1 MKGLPMTATRRARS
15 ITVVVTLFTLMTLF
29 VASCS
34 STGGKPRTDEAG
46 MAAGTADTPRAT
58 IALITHAT
66 PGSAFWDVV
75 QKGAETAAAKDN
87 VELRYTSDPQAP
99 NQANLVQ
106 TAIDSKVDGIA
117 ITLSNPDAM
126 APALQA
132 AVAAGIPVVA
142 LNSGASAWK
151 SVGAQQFFGQDE
163 DVAGRA
169 TGERLAS
176 EGAKKVLCLVHE
188 QGNISLESRC
198 AGITGALQGG
208 TVEPLYVNG
217 QDMTAVESTL
227 TAKLLQDPTF
237 DTIAALDS
245 STAHIAVK
253 SKAATGA
260 KAKIV
265 SFGVDPEL
273 VTEIKAGDVAWTSDQ
288 QPFLQGYLAVD
299 ALWLYINNRNT
310 IGGGQAVLTGPAFID
325 ETNIDAIA
333 EYINKGTR

>member
-1 MKGLPMTATRRARS
+1 MTTPRRSRRA
-15 ITVVVTLFTLMTLF
+15 TLALALFALLTLL

-34 STGGKPRTDEAG
+34 STGGKPRTAEGG
-46 MAAGTADTPRAT
+46 MAAGTADTPRIT

-99 NQANLVQ
+99 AQANLVQ
-106 TAIDSKVDGIA
+106 TAIDSKVNGIA

-126 APALQA
+126 APAVQA
-132 AVAAGIPVVA
+132 AVKAGIPVVA
-142 LNSGASAWK
+142 LNSGASAWQK
-151 SVGAQQFFGQDE
+151 VGAQQFFGQDE

-198 AGITGALQGG
+198 AGITAALKGG
-208 TVEPLYVNG
+208 TVENLYVNG

-227 TAKLLQDPTF
+227 TAKLQQDPTF
-237 DTIAALDS
+237 DTIATLDS

-253 SKAATGA
+253 SKATTGV
-260 KAKIV
+260 KANIV
-265 SFGVDPEL
+265 SFGVDPQL
-273 VTEIKAGDVAWTSDQ
+273 VKEIKAGDVAWTSDQ

-299 ALWLYINNRNT
+299 SLWLYINNRNM

-325 ETNIDAIA
+325 KSNIDAIA
-333 EYINKGTR
+333 GYINGGTR